1 MAQRPAAALRN
12 EVRIIGGRW
21 KRCKLPVANRP
32 GLRPSPDRV
41 RETLFNWLGQS
52 LSGWRCLDAFA
63 GSGAL
68 GFEAASRDAAQVT
81 LLERDSVLARSLMDS
96 KARLK
101 VDVLKIECADALA
114 WMQRCAPASF
124 ELVLLDPPFDAELS
138 LPALKAAARVVV
150 GDGFVYLE
158 TVRAYDDA
166 ELLPLGFKLHRHA
179 RAGAVHAHLLQ
190 RVMTT

>member
-1 MAQRPAAALRN
+1 M
-12 EVRIIGGRW
+12 
-21 KRCKLPVANRP
+21 
-32 GLRPSPDRV
+32 
-41 RETLFNWLGQS
+41 
-52 LSGWRCLDAFA
+52 DAFA

-166 ELLPLGFKLHRHA
+166 KLLPLGFKLHRHA